1 MHETLYELCDVIERE
16 MQEAAKKIR
25 NAGGKI
31 NAGDADYI
39 DKLTHSLKSIKT
51 VIAMTEAEDDYS
63 NAGGMSYQRGRRGGN
78 RDGRGGMS
86 YARRGQRR
94 DSMGRYSREG
104 GYSYDDA
111 KSDMM
116 DELREIMEDAPDER
130 TKREFHAF
138 MQKLESM

>member
-1 MHETLYELCDVIERE
+1 MHDALYELCEVIERE

-51 VIAMTEAEDDYS
+51 VIAMSEAEDDYS
-63 NAGGMSYQRGRRGGN
+63 NAGGSYAGRTSYARTGRR
-78 RDGRGGMS
+78 DGMS

-94 DSMGRYSREG
+94 DSMGRYSRES

-111 KSDMM
+111 KEDMM
-116 DELREIMEDAPDER
+116 SELREIMEDAPDER
-130 TKREFHAF
+130 TKREFHSF

>member
-1 MHETLYELCDVIERE
+1 MHDTLYELCEVIERE

-39 DKLTHSLKSIKT
+39 DKLTHSLKSLKT
-51 VIAMTEAEDDYS
+51 VIAMAEAEDDYS
-63 NAGGMSYQRGRRGGN
+63 NAGGMSYARRGRRGGN
-78 RDGRGGMS
+78 NRDGMS
-86 YARRGQRR
+86 YARREQRR
-94 DSMGRYSREG
+94 DSMGRHSRES

-111 KSDMM
+111 KEDMM
-116 DELREIMEDAPDER
+116 SELREIMEDAPDER
-130 TKREFHAF
+130 TKREFHSF